1 MTERLFFTH
10 DHLTAELE
18 VLSCTPHEEQ
28 FAVIAQSTIFHPQ
41 GGGQPFD
48 TGWLGDSQV
57 LRVVQEAEQV
67 VHYVDRPLEPGPVI
81 ARVDAQRRALHS
93 RLHSAGHLI
102 GNAGERLGWMPI
114 KAHHW
119 PGEGKITFIR
129 GQSAQDMDAQTLQ
142 QWVNQW
148 IAADYPRHM
157 TLDEGTREV
166 GFGELPAYACGGTH
180 VQALSEL
187 GQVTILALSEKNGA
201 LSVRYEIETN
211 VGGGLLPIAVCQSAY
226 L

>member
-1 MTERLFFTH
+1 MTQRLFFTH

-18 VLSCTPHEEQ
+18 VLSCTPHAEQ
-28 FAVIAQSTIFHPQ
+28 FAVVVQSTIFHPQ

-57 LRVVQEAEQV
+57 LRVMQEAEHV
-67 VHYVDRPLEPGPVI
+67 VHYVNQPVEPGPI
-81 ARVDAQRRALHS
+81 TARVDAQRRALHS

-129 GQSAQDMDAQTLQ
+129 GEAAQTMDADALQ
-142 QWVNQW
+142 QQVNQW
-148 IAADYPRHM
+148 IAADYSRQM
-157 TLDEGTREV
+157 WLDEGTREV

-180 VQALSEL
+180 VQALGEV
-187 GQVTILALSEKNGA
+187 GQVTILAVSEKKGA
-201 LSVRYEIETN
+201 LSVRYEIT
-211 VGGGLLPIAVCQSAY
+211 
-226 L
+226 

>member
-18 VLSCTPHEEQ
+18 VLRCTPHEDQ
-28 FAVIAQSTIFHPQ
+28 FAVILQSTIFHPQ

-48 TGWLGDSQV
+48 TGWLGGSQV
-57 LRVVQEAEQV
+57 LRVMQQAEQV
-67 VHYVDRPLEPGPVI
+67 VHYVDQPVEPGPI
-81 ARVDAQRRALHS
+81 NARIDAQRRTLHT

-129 GQSAQDMDAQTLQ
+129 GEAAQTMEAEALQ
-142 QWVNQW
+142 QQVNRW

-157 TLDEGTREV
+157 KLEEGTREV

-180 VQALSEL
+180 VQALGEV
-187 GQVTILALSEKNGA
+187 GQVTILALSEKKGA
-201 LSVRYEIETN
+201 LSVRYEIN
-211 VGGGLLPIAVCQSAY
+211 
-226 L
+226 

>member
-18 VLSCTPHEEQ
+18 VLSCTPHDDH
-28 FAVIAQSTIFHPQ
+28 FAVILQSTLFHPQ

-57 LRVVQEAEQV
+57 LRVTHEADRV
-67 VHYVDRPLEPGPVI
+67 VHYVDHPVEPGPI
-81 ARVDAQRRALHS
+81 TARVDEQRRALHS

-102 GNAGERLGWMPI
+102 GNVGETLGWMPI

-119 PGEGKITFIR
+119 PGEAKVTFIR
-129 GQSAQDMDAQTLQ
+129 GDAAQAMQAEAIQ
-142 QWVNQW
+142 QQLNEW

-157 TLDEGTREV
+157 AVDNGTREV

-180 VQALSEL
+180 VQTLSEL
-187 GQVTILALSEKNGA
+187 GQVTIQALSEKKGA
-201 LSVRYEIETN
+201 LSVRYT
-211 VGGGLLPIAVCQSAY
+211 LD
-226 L
+226 

>member
-18 VLSCTPHEEQ
+18 VLSCTPHDDHY
-28 FAVIAQSTIFHPQ
+28 AVILQSTIFHPQ

-57 LRVVQEAEQV
+57 LRVTQEADCV
-67 VHYVDRPLEPGPVI
+67 VHYVNQPVAPGPI
-81 ARVDAQRRALHS
+81 TARVDAPRRALHT

-102 GNAGERLGWMPI
+102 GNVGETLGWLPI

-119 PGEGKITFIR
+119 PGEGKVTFVR
-129 GQSAQDMDAQTLQ
+129 GEGAQAMEAEAIQ
-142 QWVNQW
+142 QRINQW
-148 IAADYPRHM
+148 ISADYPRHM
-157 TLDEGTREV
+157 SLKDGTREV

-187 GQVTILALSEKNGA
+187 GQVTILTLSEKKGA
-201 LSVRYEIETN
+201 LSVRYT
-211 VGGGLLPIAVCQSAY
+211 LD
-226 L
+226 

>member
-1 MTERLFFTH
+1 MMTERLFFTH
-10 DHLTAELE
+10 DHMSAELE

-28 FAVIAQSTIFHPQ
+28 FAVILQSTIFHPQ

-48 TGWLGDSQV
+48 TGWLGEATV
-57 LRVVQEAEQV
+57 LRVTQEADRV
-67 VHYVDRPLEPGPVI
+67 VHYVDRPLEPGPI
-81 ARVDAQRRALHS
+81 TARVDEQRRMLNT

-102 GNAGERLGWMPI
+102 GNVGETLGWMPI

-129 GQSAQDMDAQTLQ
+129 GEAAQAMDAEAIQ
-142 QWVNQW
+142 QQVNQW

-157 TLDEGTREV
+157 NLEDGTREV

-187 GQVTILALSEKNGA
+187 GQVTILTLSEKKGA
-201 LSVRYEIETN
+201 LSVRYE
-211 VGGGLLPIAVCQSAY
+211 LD
-226 L
+226 

>member
-10 DHLTAELE
+10 DHLTAELQ
-18 VLSCTPHEEQ
+18 VLSCTPHEAQ
-28 FAVIAQSTIFHPQ
+28 FAVILQSTIFHPQ

-57 LRVVQEAEQV
+57 LRVMQQAEHV
-67 VHYVDRPLEPGPVI
+67 VHYVNQPLEHGPI
-81 ARVDAQRRALHS
+81 TARVDAQRRALHT

-129 GQSAQDMDAQTLQ
+129 GEAAQDLDVQVLQ
-142 QWVNQW
+142 QLVNGW

-157 TLDEGTREV
+157 TLEDGTREV

-187 GQVTILALSEKNGA
+187 GQVKILTLSEKKGA
-201 LSVRYEIETN
+201 LSVRYDIN
-211 VGGGLLPIAVCQSAY
+211 
-226 L
+226 

>member
-18 VLSCTPHEEQ
+18 VLSCTPHEDQ
-28 FAVIAQSTIFHPQ
+28 FAVILQSTIFHPQ

-48 TGWLGDSQV
+48 TGWLGESSV
-57 LRVVQEAEQV
+57 LRVFQEGDRV
-67 VHYVDRPLEPGPVI
+67 VHYVDRPLAPGPI
-81 ARVDAQRRALHS
+81 TARVDEQRRALHT

-102 GNAGERLGWMPI
+102 GNVGETLGWMPI

-129 GQSAQDMDAQTLQ
+129 GETAQAMEAETIQ
-142 QWVNQW
+142 QQVNRW

-157 TLDEGTREV
+157 NLEDGTREV

-180 VQALSEL
+180 VQTLGEL
-187 GQVTILALSEKNGA
+187 GQVTILALSEKKGA
-201 LSVRYEIETN
+201 LSVRYSLNETAP
-211 VGGGLLPIAVCQSAY
+211 L
-226 L
+226 

>member
-1 MTERLFFTH
+1 MTQRLFFTH

-18 VLSCTPHEEQ
+18 VLSCTPHAEQ
-28 FAVIAQSTIFHPQ
+28 FAVVVQSTIFHPQ

-57 LRVVQEAEQV
+57 LRVMQEAEHV
-67 VHYVDRPLEPGPVI
+67 VHYVNQPVEPGPI
-81 ARVDAQRRALHS
+81 NARVHS

-129 GQSAQDMDAQTLQ
+129 GEAAQTMDAEAIQ
-142 QWVNQW
+142 QQVNQW
-148 IAADYPRHM
+148 IAADYSRQM
-157 TLDEGTREV
+157 WLDEGTREV

-180 VQALSEL
+180 VQALGEV
-187 GQVTILALSEKNGA
+187 GQVTILAVSEKKGA
-201 LSVRYEIETN
+201 LSVRYEIN
-211 VGGGLLPIAVCQSAY
+211 
-226 L
+226 

>member
-1 MTERLFFTH
+1 MTQRLFFTH

-18 VLSCTPHEEQ
+18 VLSCTPHAEQ
-28 FAVIAQSTIFHPQ
+28 FAVVVQSTIFHPQ

-57 LRVVQEAEQV
+57 LRVMQEAEHV
-67 VHYVDRPLEPGPVI
+67 VHYVNQPVEPGPI
-81 ARVDAQRRALHS
+81 AARVDAQRRALHS

-129 GQSAQDMDAQTLQ
+129 GETAQTMDAEALQ
-142 QWVNQW
+142 QQVNQW
-148 IAADYPRHM
+148 IAADYSRQM
-157 TLDEGTREV
+157 WLDEGTREV

-180 VQALSEL
+180 VQALGEV
-187 GQVTILALSEKNGA
+187 GQVTILAVSEKKGA
-201 LSVRYEIETN
+201 LSVRYEIN
-211 VGGGLLPIAVCQSAY
+211 
-226 L
+226 

>member
-18 VLSCTPHEEQ
+18 VLSCTPHDDHY
-28 FAVIAQSTIFHPQ
+28 AVTLQSTIFHPQ

-57 LRVVQEAEQV
+57 LRVIQEADRV
-67 VHYVDRPLEPGPVI
+67 VHYVAHAVAPGPII
-81 ARVDAQRRALHS
+81 ARVDAPRRTLHS

-102 GNAGERLGWMPI
+102 GNVGETLGWLPI

-119 PGEGKITFIR
+119 PGEGKVTFIR
-129 GQSAQDMDAQTLQ
+129 GENAQTMEAEAIQ
-142 QWVNQW
+142 QQINQL
-148 IAADYPRHM
+148 ISADYPRHM
-157 TLDEGTREV
+157 SLQDGTREV

-180 VQALSEL
+180 VQALGEL
-187 GQVTILALSEKNGA
+187 GQVTILALSEKKGA
-201 LSVRYEIETN
+201 LSVRYT
-211 VGGGLLPIAVCQSAY
+211 LD
-226 L
+226 

>member
-18 VLSCTPHEEQ
+18 VLSCTPHEDQ
-28 FAVIAQSTIFHPQ
+28 FAVILQSTIFHPQ

-48 TGWLGDSQV
+48 TGWLGDSAV
-57 LRVVQEAEQV
+57 LRVTQEADRV
-67 VHYVDRPLEPGPVI
+67 VHYVDRPLEPGPI
-81 ARVDAQRRALHS
+81 TARVDEQRRALHT

-102 GNAGERLGWMPI
+102 GNVGETLGWMPI

-129 GQSAQDMDAQTLQ
+129 GEAAQAMEAETIQHH
-142 QWVNQW
+142 VNQL

-157 TLDEGTREV
+157 NLEDGTRQV
-166 GFGELPAYACGGTH
+166 GFGQLPAYACGGTH
-180 VQALSEL
+180 VQTLGEL
-187 GQVTILALSEKNGA
+187 GQVTILALSEKKGA
-201 LSVRYEIETN
+201 LSVRYEI
-211 VGGGLLPIAVCQSAY
+211 A
-226 L
+226 

>member
-18 VLSCTPHEEQ
+18 VLSCRPHDDH
-28 FAVIAQSTIFHPQ
+28 FAVILQSTLFHPQ

-57 LRVVQEAEQV
+57 LRVTQEADRV
-67 VHYVDRPLEPGPVI
+67 VHYVDRPVEPGPI
-81 ARVDAQRRALHS
+81 TARVDEQRRALHS

-102 GNAGERLGWMPI
+102 GNVGETLGWMPI

-119 PGEGKITFIR
+119 PGEAKVTFIR
-129 GQSAQDMDAQTLQ
+129 GEAAQAMQAEAIQ
-142 QWVNQW
+142 QQLNEW
-148 IAADYPRHM
+148 IAADYSRHM
-157 TLDEGTREV
+157 AVDNGTREV

-180 VQALSEL
+180 VQTLSEL
-187 GQVTILALSEKNGA
+187 GQVTILALSEKKGA
-201 LSVRYEIETN
+201 LSVRYT
-211 VGGGLLPIAVCQSAY
+211 LD
-226 L
+226 

>member
-18 VLSCTPHEEQ
+18 VLSCTTHEEQ
-28 FAVIAQSTIFHPQ
+28 FAATLQSTIFHPQ

-48 TGWLGDSQV
+48 TGWLGDSRV
-57 LRVVQEAEQV
+57 LRVTQEADRV
-67 VHYVDRPLEPGPVI
+67 VHYLDQPVQPGPI
-81 ARVDAQRRALHS
+81 TARVDALRRKLHT

-102 GNAGERLGWMPI
+102 GNAGEALGWMPI

-129 GQSAQDMDAQTLQ
+129 GERAQAMDADTLQ
-142 QWVNQW
+142 QQIDQW
-148 IAADYPRHM
+148 IAADYPRQM
-157 TLDEGTREV
+157 RLEDGIREV

-180 VQALSEL
+180 VLALGEL
-187 GQVTILALSEKNGA
+187 GQVTILALSEKKGT
-201 LSVRYEIETN
+201 LSVRYS
-211 VGGGLLPIAVCQSAY
+211 LD
-226 L
+226 

>member
-18 VLSCTPHEEQ
+18 VLSCIAHEEQ
-28 FAVIAQSTIFHPQ
+28 FAVILQSTIFHPQ

-57 LRVVQEAEQV
+57 LRVIQADEHV
-67 VHYVDRPLEPGPVI
+67 VHYVDRPLEPGPVT
-81 ARVDAQRRALHS
+81 ARVDEQRRALHT

-129 GQSAQDMDAQTLQ
+129 GQAAHPLDAEMLQ
-142 QWVNQW
+142 LQVNQW
-148 IAADYPRHM
+148 IAAGYSRQ
-157 TLDEGTREV
+157 TTVEEGSREV

-180 VQALSEL
+180 VQTLSEL
-187 GQVTILALSEKNGA
+187 GPVTILALSEKKGA
-201 LSVRYEIETN
+201 LSVRYS
-211 VGGGLLPIAVCQSAY
+211 LD
-226 L
+226 